1 MLVSMGQDPNVDVYR
16 CSRFNTSQDYIC
28 AAPDVRTSRFEAWL
42 IQGLTDVITTPRNVR
57 FLQQTHA
64 ASSGEALRLDPST
77 TADLA
82 RNPLAYN
89 AKDALRLAKRPFNN
103 STQKIT
109 IQGTMAVIHS
119 SIPLP

>member
-16 CSRFNTSQDYIC
+16 CSRFNTSQDDIC
-28 AAPDVRTSRFEAWL
+28 AAPDVRTSRFETWL

-64 ASSGEALRLDPST
+64 ASSGEALHLDPST
-77 TADLA
+77 NADLA
-82 RNPLAYN
+82 RNP
-89 AKDALRLAKRPFNN
+89 LAKRPFNN